1 MSTTNLARFNGIDS
15 TSGET
20 SFVIR
25 INNCPAGFNRIRYE
39 LHPAQRPVSGMP
51 GTLQPAPGATASGI
65 GVKVA
70 DEGGRAVPFE
80 ISLPLTD
87 YDRSTGGSYAIPRS
101 RFAASAQGQSAG
113 DLACPSDSAVRWP
126 TASAAT
132 ERPSPSLPG
141 SVGASSLASC
151 LQFPLPRSRSASSSS
166 WVRSVSCLLNV
177 LGYVCDDRR
186 AE

>member
-1 MSTTNLARFNGIDS
+1 IQMSTTNLARFNGIDS

-70 DEGGRAVPFE
+70 DEGGRAAPFE

-87 YDRSTGGSYAIPRS
+87 YDRSTGGSYAIRM
-101 RFAASAQGQSAG
+101 
-113 DLACPSDSAVRWP
+113 
-126 TASAAT
+126 
-132 ERPSPSLPG
+132 
-141 SVGASSLASC
+141 
-151 LQFPLPRSRSASSSS
+151 SASYIQTAPIMQPGL
-166 WVRSVSCLLNV
+166 VNAMMVVLLNY
-177 LGYVCDDRR
+177 L
-186 AE
+186 